1 MKILITGSEGLIGR
15 ELAKALERRGH
26 LVRRFD
32 AKLGNNVL
40 DAKALSAAV
49 KGADAV
55 YHLAAQ
61 LDEGANDLFRVNVA
75 GTKNVLE
82 ACAKERVSQFIY
94 MSTVG
99 VMGDLKR
106 GVRADEKTPQKP
118 LTRYEKSKAE
128 AEKIV
133 LGYQEVMPVTV
144 VRGAMVLGP
153 NEFWSGIIKQA
164 KHNFPL
170 VGDGKNRWQVI
181 YYRDLADALVF
192 LLGKEDA
199 TGELFIAAE
208 GGGMTLGEFYKVLR
222 AELGISGEMKTI
234 DPIMAKA
241 ASWFFFTKAI
251 ITKHNTVVLP
261 AHIDRLVRE
270 RSYDTGK
277 MSRLGWHALTPTKQ
291 AIAETVKMIEQS
303 GGKS

>member
-1 MKILITGSEGLIGR
+1 MKILITGSEGLVGR
-15 ELAKALERRGH
+15 ELAKTLERRGH

-32 AKLGNNVL
+32 AKLGNNIL
-40 DAKALSAAV
+40 DAKALASAV

-61 LDEGANDLFRVNVA
+61 LDEGAKDLFRVNVA

-82 ACAKERVSQFIY
+82 ACAKERVAQLVY
-94 MSTVG
+94 LSTVG

-106 GVRADEKTPQKP
+106 GVRAGEKTPQKP

-133 LGYQEVMPVTV
+133 LTYLEVLPVTI
-144 VRGAMVLGP
+144 VRSAMVLGP
-153 NEFWSGIIKQA
+153 NEFWAGIIKQA

-170 VGDGKNRWQVI
+170 VGDGKNKWQVI

-192 LLGKEDA
+192 LLGEEDA
-199 TGELFIAAE
+199 MGEIFIVAE
-208 GGGMTLGEFYKVLR
+208 EGGMTLKQFYEALR
-222 AELGISGEMKTI
+222 AELGVSAEMNTI
-234 DPIMAKA
+234 GPIMAKA

-251 ITKHNTVVLP
+251 ITKHNTIVLP

-270 RSYDTGK
+270 RSYNTGK
-277 MSRLGWHALTPTKQ
+277 MEGLGWHALTPTKQ
-291 AIAETVKMIEQS
+291 AIAETVKAIEI
-303 GGKS
+303 GGKK